1 MFNDFE
7 NNLREMGFGDI
18 AVNKKMKLFEIEF
31 MVNDWF
37 SAVSEKQIIKAK
49 DLVDA
54 TEQAKYFAGLCEN
67 DLRMIEGVSV
77 VSVEEVVE

>member
-1 MFNDFE
+1 
-7 NNLREMGFGDI
+7 
-18 AVNKKMKLFEIEF
+18 MKLFEIEF

-49 DLVDA
+49 DLVDT
-54 TEQAKYFAGLCEN
+54 TEQAKYLAGLCEN

>member
-1 MFNDFE
+1 
-7 NNLREMGFGDI
+7 
-18 AVNKKMKLFEIEF
+18 MKLFEIEF

-54 TEQAKYFAGLCEN
+54 TEQANYFAGLCEN

>member
-1 MFNDFE
+1 
-7 NNLREMGFGDI
+7 
-18 AVNKKMKLFEIEF
+18 MKLFEIEF
-31 MVNDWF
+31 MINDWF

-77 VSVEEVVE
+77 VSVEEVAEV

>member
-1 MFNDFE
+1 
-7 NNLREMGFGDI
+7 
-18 AVNKKMKLFEIEF
+18 MKLFEIEF

-54 TEQAKYFAGLCEN
+54 TEQANYFAGLCE
-67 DLRMIEGVSV
+67 EGCSV
-77 VSVEEVVE
+77 VAVEEVEWTF

>member
-1 MFNDFE
+1 
-7 NNLREMGFGDI
+7 
-18 AVNKKMKLFEIEF
+18 MKLFEIEF

-54 TEQAKYFAGLCEN
+54 TEQAKYFAGSCE
-67 DLRMIEGVSV
+67 EGCSV
-77 VSVEEVVE
+77 VAVEEVAEV

>member
-1 MFNDFE
+1 
-7 NNLREMGFGDI
+7 
-18 AVNKKMKLFEIEF
+18 MKLFEIEF

-54 TEQAKYFAGLCEN
+54 TEQAKYFAGLCE
-67 DLRMIEGVSV
+67 EGCSV
-77 VSVEEVVE
+77 VAVEEVAEV